1 MRRYSVCMVV
11 FPPSWTS
18 WIKYSIWIVPQ
29 MFLILDCS
37 VIFFGLI
44 LPMKHKAGPWMIE
57 VFHIHLGLIKL
68 LNSLRS
74 MIWTSSA
81 EPIRC
86 AVLWKNVTYLHPYQA
101 NWLLTNGCLVE
112 IQVVEDGYEFFA
124 NRQLVTIFSAPNY
137 CGEFDNAGAM
147 MSVDETLMCS
157 FQILKPA
164 RKMLAGSTN
173 NKSGFKV
180 CMNNMETVHMH
191 LLLSMLSSPYE
202 IVCSFFLRFM
212 IVENITNSLWH
223 ASITFD

>member
-1 MRRYSVCMVV
+1 MRRYFVCMVV

-81 EPIRC
+81 ELIRC
-86 AVLWKNVTYLHPYQA
+86 AVLRKNVTYLYPYQA

-191 LLLSMLSSPYE
+191 LLW
-202 IVCSFFLRFM
+202 IM
-212 IVENITNSLWH
+212 IVENITNSLWYTRLLVLPLTNTV
-223 ASITFD
+223 AI